1 MSDSE
6 RNAKPGK
13 IDNEDILIEVPKAQ
27 YLLETSIS
35 HKWQN
40 TVMKPNL
47 KEGEHFIL
55 LDEFTWDFLK

>member
-1 MSDSE
+1 M
-6 RNAKPGK
+6 
-13 IDNEDILIEVPKAQ
+13 EVPKGQ

>member
-13 IDNEDILIEVPKAQ
+13 IDNEDILMEVPKGQ